1 VKGTRPP
8 ETMLPEALCLNV
20 VHACVTETLHPK
32 HFLFRRF
39 SRPRSP
45 NLPFAPPGNY
55 SKGAE
60 GLFPRKSGLEVMVI
74 IEHP

>member
-32 HFLFRRF
+32 HFLFRDAFLDLGVRICLLPLQETIQKVPKAF
-39 SRPRSP
+39 SRGK
-45 NLPFAPPGNY
+45 AVW
-55 SKGAE
+55 K
-60 GLFPRKSGLEVMVI
+60 
-74 IEHP
+74 